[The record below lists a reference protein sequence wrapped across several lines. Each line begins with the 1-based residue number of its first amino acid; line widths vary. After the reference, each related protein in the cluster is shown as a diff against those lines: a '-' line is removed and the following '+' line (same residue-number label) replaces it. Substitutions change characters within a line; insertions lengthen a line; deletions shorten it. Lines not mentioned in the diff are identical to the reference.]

1 MGRSTRELL
10 ALSDNLQKRGAD
22 LVSLSEAIDTTTACG
37 KMVFGMLAVLAEFER
52 NQTSERTRTAMRHK
66 RSKGGKT
73 GGASEKFA
81 TMKLHVF
88 FLLLPGPAPARLSK
102 RVIARRIHPRMRQK
116 MANGHYLILGKAVL
130 AIVEGMR
137 LTVQLHRQPA

>member
-1 MGRSTRELL
+1 LPARLG
-10 ALSDNLQKRGAD
+10 
-22 LVSLSEAIDTTTACG
+22 
-37 KMVFGMLAVLAEFER
+37 LAE
-52 NQTSERTRTAMRHK
+52 A
-66 RSKGGKT
+66 GGKSGKT
-73 GGASEKFA
+73 DGASEKFA

-130 AIVEGMR
+130 GIVEGMR